1 MRKFIVFLLIFLSPL
16 VFSQT
21 LTLKDAIQKTLEN
34 NPNYKALK
42 LNLKASEYGVKASKK
57 VKYGELD
64 LKAGY
69 RKTSDADM
77 IRPMSKDLILA
88 GLSHLPFDDE
98 YWYWGLDYKL
108 PIYTGGKIR
117 AGEKIAVEKKNS
129 TFYKLQSLEWN
140 LRFKTTKVYLN
151 IISVNKQLESLNDYL
166 KSLESLKKHIEEGY
180 KLGKFAEID
189 IYKVNYQIEDA
200 KYKIE
205 TLNQIKES
213 LLNSL
218 ANLMGDEKVK
228 NYKLVDT
235 VNGEPELNLPAQDYL
250 VKKAY
255 ENRSDYKA
263 IMSFEKIK
271 KLNLKITKADWMPK
285 VSLDANLMSVNGDN
299 IDFNDKFWTL
309 TANVSFP
316 LFDMGKRYHRIKQ
329 AEKEHESAISLVE
342 SKKLN
347 IRKEVVDAYT
357 KVKKEYQNYKTAL
370 SALTLQKEVARIE
383 QLKYD
388 NGRGDIDDLL
398 FAKARKELAEANV
411 IKAKYNYFIALEE
424 LKKSIEGELK

>member
-1 MRKFIVFLLIFLSPL
+1 MRRFVYLLFILVSPF

-21 LTLKDAIQKTLEN
+21 LTLKDAIRKTLEN

-42 LNLKASEYGVKASKK
+42 LNQKASEHGVKASKR
-57 VKYGELD
+57 VKYGQLD
-64 LKAGY
+64 LNAGFK
-69 RKTSDADM
+69 KTSDADV
-77 IRPMSKDLILA
+77 IRPMSRDLM
-88 GLSHLPFDDE
+88 LSNSLPFDDE

-108 PIYTGGKIR
+108 PIYSGGKIK

-129 TFYKLQSLEWN
+129 TYYKLKSLEWS
-140 LRFKTTKVYLN
+140 LRYSATKVYLS
-151 IISVNKQLESLNDYL
+151 ILSVNKQLASLNDYL
-166 KSLESLKKHIEEGY
+166 NSLDSLKKHIEEGY

-189 IYKVNYQIEDA
+189 IYKVNYQIEDT

-205 TLNQIKES
+205 SLNQIKES

-218 ANLMGDEKVK
+218 ANLMGDENVRD
-228 NYKLVDT
+228 YKLVDS

-250 VKKAY
+250 IKKAY
-255 ENRSDYKA
+255 LNRSDYKEVL
-263 IMSFEKIK
+263 SFANIK
-271 KLNLKITKADWMPK
+271 KLNVKITKAEWKPK
-285 VSLDANLMSVNGDN
+285 VSLDANLMSVNGQN
-299 IDFNDKFWTL
+299 IDFNDKFWSV
-309 TANVSFP
+309 TANVSVP
-316 LFDMGKRYHRIKQ
+316 LFTMGRRRQKIKQ
-329 AEKEHESAISLVE
+329 AEKEKESAITLVK
-342 SKKLN
+342 SKKLD
-347 IRKEVVDAYT
+347 IRKEVIDAYS

-398 FAKARKELAEANV
+398 FAKARKELAYANV
-411 IKAKYNYFIALEE
+411 VKAKYNFFIAVEE